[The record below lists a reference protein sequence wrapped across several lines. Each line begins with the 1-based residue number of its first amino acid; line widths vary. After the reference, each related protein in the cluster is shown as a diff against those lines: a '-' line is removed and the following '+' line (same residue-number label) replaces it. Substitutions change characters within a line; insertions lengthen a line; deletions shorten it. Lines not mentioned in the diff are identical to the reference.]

1 MRWLRRVSWP
11 SAVGRLDLIV
21 MSTAFV
27 IFGLSL
33 IFQAHRWH
41 STPAYHVLLEIFTA
55 PVWGILFLLSGISMG
70 VAAWRFEH
78 RWTVI
83 TSLTFAFTLTNGWA
97 LAPSPQVRCQCPR
110 TWQSRPSTMRTTR
123 CSLPRRRTRA
133 LAVGRR

>member
-55 PVWGILFLLSGISMG
+55 PVWASCSCCPGSAWAWPHG
-70 VAAWRFEH
+70 V
-78 RWTVI
+78 
-83 TSLTFAFTLTNGWA
+83 S
-97 LAPSPQVRCQCPR
+97 
-110 TWQSRPSTMRTTR
+110 STAG
-123 CSLPRRRTRA
+123 P
-133 LAVGRR
+133 